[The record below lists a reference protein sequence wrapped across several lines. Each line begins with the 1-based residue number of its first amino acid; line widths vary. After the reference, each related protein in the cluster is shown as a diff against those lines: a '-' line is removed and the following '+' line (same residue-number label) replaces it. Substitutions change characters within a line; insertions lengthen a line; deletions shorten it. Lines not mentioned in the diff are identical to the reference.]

1 MRMQWKPVGMN
12 VLRLAI
18 LCCAVA
24 LLSSGIAVPIR
35 SDRAYTVDPYADP
48 KNSLLP
54 SKLYTFF
61 NYQMN
66 SFIFNATLFE
76 TSKLGINTF
85 RQGCRDLVSRNS
97 FPRAIV
103 L

>member
-1 MRMQWKPVGMN
+1 M
-12 VLRLAI
+12 VLPEVL
-18 LCCAVA
+18 
-24 LLSSGIAVPIR
+24 
-35 SDRAYTVDPYADP
+35 DPYADP

>member
-1 MRMQWKPVGMN
+1 MKKLKKVRSPSQSSFQKVSCAFESNIARP
-12 VLRLAI
+12 RAPI
-18 LCCAVA
+18 L
-24 LLSSGIAVPIR
+24 S
-35 SDRAYTVDPYADP
+35 DPYADP

-54 SKLYTFF
+54 SKLYACTFF